1 MPKPPVAVTPE
12 MLRDHR
18 LLRGLSE
25 STIARFATELT
36 PEPLEPGA
44 LVMKEGVEADHMF
57 LVIHGEFEVLAQ
69 GTDGP
74 VRVALL
80 GPNAW
85 IGEMAILGVR
95 PRSATVRTLA
105 PTLVLRVT
113 DAELRELTGTE
124 SEYLALILNIAR
136 ELSRRLR
143 VADGLIARS
152 GATMAQEYVHLSM
165 RPPKP

>member
-1 MPKPPVAVTPE
+1 MVKPPIAVTAE

-18 LLRGLSE
+18 LLRGVSE
-25 STIARFATELT
+25 PTIARFAAELT
-36 PEPLEPGA
+36 GERVDPGA
-44 LVMKEGVEADHMF
+44 LLMREGVDADHMF

-85 IGEMAILGVR
+85 LGEMAVLGVR
-95 PRSATVRTLA
+95 PRSATVRALA
-105 PTLVLRVT
+105 PTLVLRAT
-113 DAELRELTGTE
+113 DADLRRLTDGQG
-124 SEYLALILNIAR
+124 EYLTLVLNIAR
-136 ELSRRLR
+136 ELSQRLR

-165 RPPKP
+165 RPPRP